1 METARVGMAEIF
13 VAKGPQ
19 VYQCLGLGSCIG
31 IAALDPISNVSG
43 CVHIM
48 LPEKFPN
55 RPVEQIGK
63 FADTGIEEMLCQMEA
78 LGARRRNIKV
88 AYAGGA
94 QVFKFGNGG
103 QEKLQVG
110 ARNIEKVKIVCKAL
124 GLDPL
129 ATDVGGTGGRTMTF
143 DSVSGVVTVRGLNVK
158 EFELSN
164 LRTAVRKVA

>member
-1 METARVGMAEIF
+1 
-13 VAKGPQ
+13 
-19 VYQCLGLGSCIG
+19 
-31 IAALDPISNVSG
+31 
-43 CVHIM
+43 
-48 LPEKFPN
+48 
-55 RPVEQIGK
+55 
-63 FADTGIEEMLCQMEA
+63 MEA

-94 QVFKFGNGG
+94 QVFKFGNNG

-110 ARNIEKVKIVCKAL
+110 ARNIEKVKEVCKAL

-129 ATDVGGTGGRTMTF
+129 AIDVGGTGGRTMTF